1 MIARQEHKEKAKQI
15 MHRKKSGM
23 IGVNA
28 LTTFFAGAATVTVGT
43 SVLLLLA
50 PVILVIFSGTI
61 AGIISNIAYS
71 GFEDIGSDIYD
82 LIFLGSFIFALISA
96 LCRIVVSFIGS
107 LQTALT
113 GVADCGNKRYYLAL
127 AQNKGADPKVT
138 VVLDGFNDFLGV
150 FAAYFM
156 QALII
161 LLWQIPFIIGGALL
175 RMIPVAGMVLG
186 LLCSI
191 ASFVIG
197 WYKHY
202 EYWAVPY
209 VKAEH
214 PKTDAKSCLEISKQ
228 MCHDHIADLLVLDLS
243 FLGWRILNGITA
255 GLVGFF
261 YYTPYLHQTFALVYG
276 ELKGSVIEIDNEISS
291 MAVSAGITPDDV
303 QKMIDKAVKLRPQP
317 TPQSQKAGIFGLTG
331 EYSNT
336 TMELKA
342 GQTII
347 LGHDASKSNVVL
359 SNAPHVS
366 GKHCSISYVSATD
379 SYEVIDYSSNG
390 TLANGERIPKG
401 VPVSLPR
408 GSKLSLADDS
418 NSFRLM

>member
-43 SVLLLLA
+43 AVLLLLA

-82 LIFLGSFIFALISA
+82 FIFLGSFIFALISA

-161 LLWQIPFIIGGALL
+161 LLWQIPFIIGGVLL

-228 MCHDHIADLLVLDLS
+228 ICHDHIADLLVLDLS

-291 MAVSAGITPDDV
+291 MKVSAGITPDDV
-303 QKMIDKAVKLRPQP
+303 QRMIDIAVKRRPQP
-317 TPQSQKAGIFGLTG
+317 QPQSQKAGIFGLTG

>member
-50 PVILVIFSGTI
+50 PVILVVFSGAI
-61 AGIISNIAYS
+61 AGIVSTVGYS
-71 GFEDIGSDIYD
+71 DFGFGGFDIYG
-82 LIFLGSFIFALISA
+82 LITALSLMLTLVGSLVGIAL
-96 LCRIVVSFIGS
+96 SFIGI

-138 VVLDGFNDFLGV
+138 IVLDGFNDFLGV

-175 RMIPVAGMVLG
+175 GMIPVAGMILR
-186 LLCSI
+186 LLCTI

-209 VKAEH
+209 VKAER
-214 PKTDAKSCLEISKQ
+214 PKTEAKSCLEISKQ
-228 MCHDHIADLLVLDLS
+228 ICHDHIADLLVLDLS

-261 YYTPYLHQTFALVYG
+261 YYTPYL
-276 ELKGSVIEIDNEISS
+276 
-291 MAVSAGITPDDV
+291 
-303 QKMIDKAVKLRPQP
+303 LR
-317 TPQSQKAGIFGLTG
+317 
-331 EYSNT
+331 
-336 TMELKA
+336 
-342 GQTII
+342 
-347 LGHDASKSNVVL
+347 
-359 SNAPHVS
+359 
-366 GKHCSISYVSATD
+366 
-379 SYEVIDYSSNG
+379 
-390 TLANGERIPKG
+390 
-401 VPVSLPR
+401 
-408 GSKLSLADDS
+408 
-418 NSFRLM
+418 RLHWCTEN

>member
-43 SVLLLLA
+43 AVLLLLA

-71 GFEDIGSDIYD
+71 GFEDIGSDIYNY
-82 LIFLGSFIFALISA
+82 IFLGSFIFALIRA

-127 AQNKGADPKVT
+127 AQNKGANPKVT

-175 RMIPVAGMVLG
+175 GMIPVAGMVLG

-276 ELKGSVIEIDNEISS
+276 ELKGSAVEIDNEISS

-303 QKMIDKAVKLRPQP
+303 QKMIDKAVKLRSQSI
-317 TPQSQKAGIFGLTG
+317 PQSQKAGIFGLTG

-408 GSKLSLADDS
+408 GSKLSLADGS

>member
-43 SVLLLLA
+43 AVLLLLA
-50 PVILVIFSGTI
+50 PVILVMFSGAI
-61 AGIISNIAYS
+61 AEIVSTVGYS
-71 GFEDIGSDIYD
+71 DFGFGGFDIYG
-82 LIFLGSFIFALISA
+82 LITALSLMLTLVGSLVGIAL
-96 LCRIVVSFIGS
+96 SFIGI

-175 RMIPVAGMVLG
+175 GMIPVAGMILR
-186 LLCSI
+186 LLCTI

-209 VKAEH
+209 VKAER

-228 MCHDHIADLLVLDLS
+228 ICHDHIADLLVLDLS

-291 MAVSAGITPDDV
+291 MEVSAGITPDDV
-303 QKMIDKAVKLRPQP
+303 QKMIDTAVKLCPQSK
-317 TPQSQKAGIFGLTG
+317 PQSQKTGIFGLTG

-390 TLANGERIPKG
+390 TLVNGERIPKG
-401 VPVSLPR
+401 VPVSLTR

>member
-50 PVILVIFSGTI
+50 PVILVVFSGAI
-61 AGIISNIAYS
+61 AGIVSTVGYS
-71 GFEDIGSDIYD
+71 DFGFGGFDIYG
-82 LIFLGSFIFALISA
+82 LITALSLMLTLVGSLVGIAL
-96 LCRIVVSFIGS
+96 SFIGI

-175 RMIPVAGMVLG
+175 GMIPVAGMILR
-186 LLCSI
+186 LLCTI

-209 VKAEH
+209 VKAER

-228 MCHDHIADLLVLDLS
+228 ICHDHIADLLVLDLS

-291 MAVSAGITPDDV
+291 MEVSAGITPDDV
-303 QKMIDKAVKLRPQP
+303 QRMIDTAVKCLPQP
-317 TPQSQKAGIFGLTG
+317 KPQSQKAGIFGLTG

>member
-43 SVLLLLA
+43 AVLLLLA
-50 PVILVIFSGTI
+50 PVILVVFGGAI
-61 AGIISNIAYS
+61 AGIISNIAYF
-71 GFEDIGSDIYD
+71 GFEYIGSDIYK
-82 LIFLGSFIFALISA
+82 LISVGSFIFALIRA
-96 LCRIVVSFIGS
+96 LCGIVVSFIGS
-107 LQTALT
+107 LQAALA
-113 GVADCGNKRYYLAL
+113 GVADCGNKRYYLTL

-175 RMIPVAGMVLG
+175 GMIPVAGMVLG

-209 VKAEH
+209 VKAEQ

-228 MCHDHIADLLVLDLS
+228 ICHDHIADLLVLDLS

-291 MAVSAGITPDDV
+291 MEVSVGITPDDV
-303 QKMIDKAVKLRPQP
+303 QRMIDTAVKLRPQP
-317 TPQSQKAGIFGLTG
+317 IPQSKKAGIFGLTG

-401 VPVSLPR
+401 VPVSLQR

>member
-50 PVILVIFSGTI
+50 PVILVVFSGAI
-61 AGIISNIAYS
+61 AGIVSTVGYS
-71 GFEDIGSDIYD
+71 DFGFGGFDIYG
-82 LIFLGSFIFALISA
+82 LITALSLMLTLVGSLVGIAL
-96 LCRIVVSFIGS
+96 SFIGI

-138 VVLDGFNDFLGV
+138 IVLDGFNDFLGV

-175 RMIPVAGMVLG
+175 GMIPVAGMILR
-186 LLCSI
+186 LLCTI

-209 VKAEH
+209 VKAER
-214 PKTDAKSCLEISKQ
+214 PKDRCKI
-228 MCHDHIADLLVLDLS
+228 LS
-243 FLGWRILNGITA
+243 GD
-255 GLVGFF
+255 
-261 YYTPYLHQTFALVYG
+261 Q
-276 ELKGSVIEIDNEISS
+276 
-291 MAVSAGITPDDV
+291 
-303 QKMIDKAVKLRPQP
+303 
-317 TPQSQKAGIFGLTG
+317 
-331 EYSNT
+331 
-336 TMELKA
+336 
-342 GQTII
+342 
-347 LGHDASKSNVVL
+347 
-359 SNAPHVS
+359 
-366 GKHCSISYVSATD
+366 
-379 SYEVIDYSSNG
+379 
-390 TLANGERIPKG
+390 
-401 VPVSLPR
+401 
-408 GSKLSLADDS
+408 
-418 NSFRLM
+418 